1 MNPKFPAEMDLPH
14 AFSPPISELVR
25 QVPPAGRD
33 PKEIIKA
40 LDDFEANAVPLG
52 PETLIAMDEAAVVQF
67 SKVCH
72 ANQGKVETGS

>member
-1 MNPKFPAEMDLPH
+1 
-14 AFSPPISELVR
+14 
-25 QVPPAGRD
+25 VPPAGRD